1 MGRKL
6 LEQKAKIDKE
16 RLYSPREAL
25 ELLKDLDG
33 AKFDESVEVHVKLNV
48 DPRKADQMVRGTL
61 MLPNGTGK
69 VRKVAVFAV
78 GENAREAEEAGAD
91 VVGSE
96 DLAARIRD
104 EGFTEFD
111 VAVATPDQM
120 SIVGRLGPFL
130 GPRGLMPN
138 PKSGT
143 VTPNVGRA
151 VEEIKRGKVE
161 YRVDRYG
168 IIHGI
173 IGKKSFDLDS
183 LVENYFA
190 LRDELQRVRPAA
202 VKGRYFRSVAITST
216 MGPSIKVDPAVE
228 VAANGEIYQSP
239 GCLRP
244 RGFLVAEDLRRGE
257 SGREGAGDR
266 GAHRETEGRL
276 GGVRG
281 LQGYERRS
289 EHPLESAEPRVGCG
303 VRRREEHPGAAGG
316 EPGGRRGD
324 IGVPGRTY
332 GAGIQRRSG
341 SEREVD
347 G

>member
-6 LEQKAKIDKE
+6 LEQKTKIDSE
-16 RLYSPREAL
+16 RLYTPREAL
-25 ELLKDLDG
+25 ELLKSLDG

-69 VRKVAVFAV
+69 TRRVAVFAV

-91 VVGSE
+91 VVGSD

-104 EGFTEFD
+104 ENFMEFD

-120 SIVGRLGPFL
+120 SIVGRLGQIL

-151 VEEIKRGKVE
+151 VEDIKRGKVE

-168 IIHGI
+168 IVHGI

-183 LVENYFA
+183 LVENYFS

-216 MGPSIKVDPAVE
+216 MGPSIRVDPAVE
-228 VAANGEIYQSP
+228 K
-239 GCLRP
+239 
-244 RGFLVAEDLRRGE
+244 D
-257 SGREGAGDR
+257 
-266 GAHRETEGRL
+266 
-276 GGVRG
+276 
-281 LQGYERRS
+281 
-289 EHPLESAEPRVGCG
+289 
-303 VRRREEHPGAAGG
+303 
-316 EPGGRRGD
+316 
-324 IGVPGRTY
+324 
-332 GAGIQRRSG
+332 
-341 SEREVD
+341 
-347 G
+347 

>member
-6 LEQKAKIDKE
+6 LEQKTKIDSE
-16 RLYSPREAL
+16 QLYAPREAL
-25 ELLKDLDG
+25 ELLKSLDG

-69 VRKVAVFAV
+69 TRRVAVFAV
-78 GENAREAEEAGAD
+78 GEHAREAEEAGAD
-91 VVGSE
+91 IVGSD

-104 EGFTEFD
+104 ENFMEFD

-120 SIVGRLGPFL
+120 SVVGRLGQIL

-151 VEEIKRGKVE
+151 VEDIKRGKVE

-168 IIHGI
+168 IVHGI

-183 LVENYFA
+183 LVENYFS

-216 MGPSIKVDPAVE
+216 MGPSIRVDPAVE
-228 VAANGEIYQSP
+228 K
-239 GCLRP
+239 
-244 RGFLVAEDLRRGE
+244 D
-257 SGREGAGDR
+257 
-266 GAHRETEGRL
+266 
-276 GGVRG
+276 
-281 LQGYERRS
+281 
-289 EHPLESAEPRVGCG
+289 
-303 VRRREEHPGAAGG
+303 
-316 EPGGRRGD
+316 
-324 IGVPGRTY
+324 
-332 GAGIQRRSG
+332 
-341 SEREVD
+341 
-347 G
+347 

>member
-1 MGRKL
+1 MGKKL
-6 LEQKAKIDKE
+6 LEQKTKIDSE
-16 RLYSPREAL
+16 RLYTPREAL
-25 ELLKDLDG
+25 ELLKSLDG

-69 VRKVAVFAV
+69 TRRVAVFAV

-91 VVGSE
+91 IVGSD

-104 EGFTEFD
+104 ENFMEFD

-120 SIVGRLGPFL
+120 SIVGRLGQIL

-151 VEEIKRGKVE
+151 VEDIKRGKVE

-168 IIHGI
+168 IVHGI

-202 VKGRYFRSVAITST
+202 VKGRYFRSIAITST
-216 MGPSIKVDPAVE
+216 MGPSIRVDPT
-228 VAANGEIYQSP
+228 I
-239 GCLRP
+239 
-244 RGFLVAEDLRRGE
+244 
-257 SGREGAGDR
+257 
-266 GAHRETEGRL
+266 
-276 GGVRG
+276 
-281 LQGYERRS
+281 ER
-289 EHPLESAEPRVGCG
+289 
-303 VRRREEHPGAAGG
+303 
-316 EPGGRRGD
+316 D
-324 IGVPGRTY
+324 
-332 GAGIQRRSG
+332 
-341 SEREVD
+341 
-347 G
+347 

>member
-6 LEQKAKIDKE
+6 LEQKTKIDSE
-16 RLYSPREAL
+16 RLYAPREAL
-25 ELLKDLDG
+25 ELLKSLDG

-69 VRKVAVFAV
+69 TRRVAVFAV

-91 VVGSE
+91 VVGSD
-96 DLAARIRD
+96 DLAARVRD
-104 EGFTEFD
+104 ENFLEFD

-120 SIVGRLGPFL
+120 SIVGRLGQIL

-151 VEEIKRGKVE
+151 VEDIKRGKVE

-168 IIHGI
+168 IVHGI

-183 LVENYFA
+183 LVENYFS

-216 MGPSIKVDPAVE
+216 MGPSIRVDPVIE
-228 VAANGEIYQSP
+228 K
-239 GCLRP
+239 
-244 RGFLVAEDLRRGE
+244 D
-257 SGREGAGDR
+257 
-266 GAHRETEGRL
+266 
-276 GGVRG
+276 
-281 LQGYERRS
+281 
-289 EHPLESAEPRVGCG
+289 
-303 VRRREEHPGAAGG
+303 
-316 EPGGRRGD
+316 
-324 IGVPGRTY
+324 
-332 GAGIQRRSG
+332 
-341 SEREVD
+341 
-347 G
+347 

>member
-6 LEQKAKIDKE
+6 LEQKTKIDSE
-16 RLYSPREAL
+16 RLYAPREAL
-25 ELLKDLDG
+25 ELLKSLDG

-69 VRKVAVFAV
+69 TRRVAVFAV

-91 VVGSE
+91 VVGSD

-104 EGFTEFD
+104 ENFMEFD

-120 SIVGRLGPFL
+120 SIVGRLGQIL

-151 VEEIKRGKVE
+151 VEDIKRGKVE

-168 IIHGI
+168 IVHGI

-183 LVENYFA
+183 LVENYFS

-216 MGPSIKVDPAVE
+216 MGPSIRVDPAVE
-228 VAANGEIYQSP
+228 K
-239 GCLRP
+239 
-244 RGFLVAEDLRRGE
+244 D
-257 SGREGAGDR
+257 
-266 GAHRETEGRL
+266 
-276 GGVRG
+276 
-281 LQGYERRS
+281 
-289 EHPLESAEPRVGCG
+289 
-303 VRRREEHPGAAGG
+303 
-316 EPGGRRGD
+316 
-324 IGVPGRTY
+324 
-332 GAGIQRRSG
+332 
-341 SEREVD
+341 
-347 G
+347 

>member
-6 LEQKAKIDKE
+6 LEQKTKIDSE
-16 RLYSPREAL
+16 QLYAPREAL
-25 ELLKDLDG
+25 ELLKSLDG

-69 VRKVAVFAV
+69 TRRVAVFAV

-91 VVGSE
+91 IVGSD

-104 EGFTEFD
+104 ENFMEFD

-120 SIVGRLGPFL
+120 SVVGRLGQIL

-151 VEEIKRGKVE
+151 VEDIKRGKVE

-168 IIHGI
+168 IVHGI

-183 LVENYFA
+183 LVENYFS

-216 MGPSIKVDPAVE
+216 MGPSIRVDPAVE
-228 VAANGEIYQSP
+228 K
-239 GCLRP
+239 
-244 RGFLVAEDLRRGE
+244 D
-257 SGREGAGDR
+257 
-266 GAHRETEGRL
+266 
-276 GGVRG
+276 
-281 LQGYERRS
+281 
-289 EHPLESAEPRVGCG
+289 
-303 VRRREEHPGAAGG
+303 
-316 EPGGRRGD
+316 
-324 IGVPGRTY
+324 
-332 GAGIQRRSG
+332 
-341 SEREVD
+341 
-347 G
+347 

>member
-33 AKFDESVEVHVKLNV
+33 AKFNESVEVHVKLNV

-69 VRKVAVFAV
+69 ARKVAVFAV

-120 SIVGRLGPFL
+120 SIVGRLGPVL

-228 VAANGEIYQSP
+228 K
-239 GCLRP
+239 
-244 RGFLVAEDLRRGE
+244 D
-257 SGREGAGDR
+257 
-266 GAHRETEGRL
+266 
-276 GGVRG
+276 
-281 LQGYERRS
+281 
-289 EHPLESAEPRVGCG
+289 
-303 VRRREEHPGAAGG
+303 
-316 EPGGRRGD
+316 
-324 IGVPGRTY
+324 
-332 GAGIQRRSG
+332 
-341 SEREVD
+341 
-347 G
+347 